1 MKTACLQVLI
11 NRIHYS
17 LAGGGHMM
25 NRTVTPASPCIHCT
39 YDISS
44 CLASRGSMSHL
55 LLALVCHWSRL
66 PDGKHHW
73 LPRMFVTVCII
84 KLCVSLLRMFVTL
97 CDLLLIYQGCS
108 RCKPHIYTPDGVNLT
123 FTLKM
128 KDNMLHPTIIPPKHT
143 TLSPPCRASK
153 HE

>member
-97 CDLLLIYQGCS
+97 CDLLLAVNHLPRMSSVYTSHLHSGW
-108 RCKPHIYTPDGVNLT
+108 CKPGQSERQNAAPLH
-123 FTLKM
+123 
-128 KDNMLHPTIIPPKHT
+128 HPTKTHN
-143 TLSPPCRASK
+143 TLASLPSK
-153 HE
+153 QT